1 MDPEQRSCC
10 NPVFECAAPDEP
22 FGSSIVLGPMSNV
35 VIFGWIWR
43 REPTPD
49 ILLQMVSY
57 DARRTISLEEIIIRA
72 SNGSRFVLFIW
83 PVVS

>member
-1 MDPEQRSCC
+1 
-10 NPVFECAAPDEP
+10 
-22 FGSSIVLGPMSNV
+22 MSNV

-49 ILLQMVSY
+49 IPLQMGSY
-57 DARRTISLEEIIIRA
+57 DARRTISLGEIIICA